1 MLLVRLTAFTL
12 LAAVCCTLPAAAT
25 RVVTCDN
32 GENVQFLICDSGVIS
47 IERAL
52 YGRTDGTTC
61 REGRPAN
68 QLTNTQCSQIGTL
81 EVLSQRCNGKQVC
94 EVNTEVFRT
103 SDPCVGIYK
112 YLDTTY
118 TCIPATRSITCEGS
132 DGLLECDEGTI
143 QIHSANYGRRDQLVC
158 SFNRPANQLANT
170 NCLSQSI
177 TTSKVA
183 KRCNGKSQCDVTASN
198 SLYGDPCVG
207 TYKYLDVAYTCV
219 GVFVQV
225 TICNILLVTTT
236 TEPATTTPVPSI
248 MLLVR
253 LTAFTLLAAV
263 CCTLPAAAT
272 RVVTC
277 DNGENVQFLICD
289 SGVISIER
297 ALYGR
302 TDGTTCREGRPA
314 NQLTNTQC
322 SQIGTLEVLSQRCN
336 GKQVCEVNTEVFRT
350 SDPCVGIYK
359 YLDTTYTC
367 IPATRSITCEGS
379 DGLLECDEGTIQIH
393 SANYGRRDQLVCSFN
408 RPANQLA
415 NTNCLSQSIT
425 TSKVAKRCNGK
436 SQCDVTA
443 SNSLYGDPCVGT
455 YKYLDVAYTCG

>member
-32 GENVQFLICDSGVIS
+32 GENVQFLICDSGVIF

-68 QLTNTQCSQIGTL
+68 QLTNTQCSQTGTL
-81 EVLSQRCNGKQVC
+81 EVLSHRCNGKQVC

-112 YLDTTY
+112 YLETTY

-132 DGLLECDEGTI
+132 DVLLECDEGTI
-143 QIHSANYGRRDQLVC
+143 QIYSANYGRRDQLVC

-183 KRCNGKSQCDVTASN
+183 ERCNGKSQCDVS
-198 SLYGDPCVG
+198 
-207 TYKYLDVAYTCV
+207 
-219 GVFVQV
+219 
-225 TICNILLVTTT
+225 
-236 TEPATTTPVPSI
+236 
-248 MLLVR
+248 
-253 LTAFTLLAAV
+253 
-263 CCTLPAAAT
+263 
-272 RVVTC
+272 
-277 DNGENVQFLICD
+277 
-289 SGVISIER
+289 
-297 ALYGR
+297 
-302 TDGTTCREGRPA
+302 
-314 NQLTNTQC
+314 
-322 SQIGTLEVLSQRCN
+322 
-336 GKQVCEVNTEVFRT
+336 
-350 SDPCVGIYK
+350 
-359 YLDTTYTC
+359 
-367 IPATRSITCEGS
+367 
-379 DGLLECDEGTIQIH
+379 
-393 SANYGRRDQLVCSFN
+393 
-408 RPANQLA
+408 
-415 NTNCLSQSIT
+415 
-425 TSKVAKRCNGK
+425 
-436 SQCDVTA
+436 A

>member
-1 MLLVRLTAFTL
+1 MRLVRLIAFTL
-12 LAAVCCTLPAAAT
+12 LAAACCTLPAAAT

-32 GENVQFLICDSGVIS
+32 GENVQFLICDSGVIF

-68 QLTNTQCSQIGTL
+68 QLTNTQCSQTGTL

-94 EVNTEVFRT
+94 EVNIEVFRT

-112 YLDTTY
+112 YLETTY
-118 TCIPATRSITCEGS
+118 TCILATRSITCEGS
-132 DGLLECDEGTI
+132 DVLLECDKGTI

-170 NCLSQSI
+170 NCLSQS
-177 TTSKVA
+177 TTASKVA
-183 KRCNGKSQCDVTASN
+183 KRCNGKSQCDVPVSS

-207 TYKYLDVAYTCV
+207 TYKYLDVAYTC
-219 GVFVQV
+219 
-225 TICNILLVTTT
+225 
-236 TEPATTTPVPSI
+236 ETPVPSI
-248 MLLVR
+248 MLLLK
-253 LTAFTLLAAV
+253 LTAFTLMAAA

-289 SGVISIER
+289 SGVIFIER

-302 TDGTTCREGRPA
+302 TDRTTCREGRPA

-322 SQIGTLEVLSQRCN
+322 SQTGTLEVLSQRCN
-336 GKQVCEVNTEVFRT
+336 GKQVCEVNIEVFRT

-359 YLDTTYTC
+359 YLETTYTC
-367 IPATRSITCEGS
+367 ILATRSITCDGS
-379 DGLLECDEGTIQIH
+379 DALLECDKGTIQIH
-393 SANYGRRDQLVCSFN
+393 SANYGRRDQLVCSFK

-415 NTNCLSQSIT
+415 NTNCLSQST
-425 TSKVAKRCNGK
+425 TASKMAERCNGK
-436 SQCDVTA
+436 SQCDVPA
-443 SNSLYGDPCVGT
+443 SSSLYGDPCVGT